1 MVELGPSAGGWGL
14 AHEQIASGLASRAGA
29 ILVSPRLLRRI
40 IKAHRKLP
48 GVGFDVPHG
57 FAYVLDKQALLDLAN
72 IEELGCKESE
82 LFDRVLLVE
91 RPEDDPGTD
100 PTEVYGTLW
109 RRAFHAAIHR
119 ELEEHVAS
127 GRLGRA
133 EIRARIHA
141 IGQTEFDEIRFV
153 LRQDDLLLPPD
164 DDATLPAPRRRHAV
178 RRLRGRCG
186 ELRERARLQ
195 LSNRAVHRRRRNLL

>member
-72 IEELGCKESE
+72 IEELGCKES
-82 LFDRVLLVE
+82 
-91 RPEDDPGTD
+91 
-100 PTEVYGTLW
+100 
-109 RRAFHAAIHR
+109 
-119 ELEEHVAS
+119 
-127 GRLGRA
+127 
-133 EIRARIHA
+133 
-141 IGQTEFDEIRFV
+141 
-153 LRQDDLLLPPD
+153 
-164 DDATLPAPRRRHAV
+164 
-178 RRLRGRCG
+178 
-186 ELRERARLQ
+186 
-195 LSNRAVHRRRRNLL
+195 